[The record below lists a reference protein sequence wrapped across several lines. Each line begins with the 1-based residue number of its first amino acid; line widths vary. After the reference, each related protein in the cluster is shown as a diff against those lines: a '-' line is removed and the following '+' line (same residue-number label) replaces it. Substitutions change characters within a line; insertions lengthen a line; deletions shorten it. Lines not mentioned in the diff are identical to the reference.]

1 MASFFGG
8 GFPGGFG
15 GFPGGFGGGDDMD
28 EERDVDTSKLYEL
41 LNCPKDATSNEI
53 KKAYRKIAM
62 KAHPDKGGDPE
73 KFKEINGAYEVL
85 SNEDKRAT
93 YDKYGMDGLKD
104 GGMGGGGGME
114 DLFSM
119 FGGGGPRRQ
128 QQGAKKTKPVMK
140 EVQVKLEEVFEGK
153 VVKLPIKK
161 RICCESCS
169 GKGGKN
175 IKTCSDC
182 KGQGFKIKTQML
194 GPGMIQ
200 QSQVPCNAC
209 RGEGKI
215 FDEKDRCT
223 VCKGEKIKDVEKIL
237 EIPIDKG
244 IPDEKTILFAGEGN
258 EMPGTMA
265 GDLHVRV
272 SIKPHPI
279 FERKGADLIMKK
291 KISLLEALCGV
302 NFKLKQLDGVDLV
315 ICSAPADIIAT
326 GDFKVIQGKGMPFY
340 GDSMSC
346 GNLIIQFD
354 VEFPKGE
361 QLKKEAREQ
370 LKKVLPGPKIN
381 PPPKEYEM
389 MEDFHESMRN
399 ESAEGGHRNR
409 GHDDEDGHGPHGG
422 QRVECGTQ

>member
-15 GFPGGFGGGDDMD
+15 GFGGFGGHDDMD
-28 EERDVDTSKLYEL
+28 EERDVDTQKFYDL
-41 LNCPKDATSNEI
+41 LDCPKDATQNEI
-53 KKAYRKIAM
+53 KKAYRKKAM

-73 KFKEINGAYEVL
+73 LFKEINQAYEVL
-85 SNEDKRAT
+85 SNEEKRAT

-104 GGMGGGGGME
+104 GGMGGGGME

-119 FGGGGPRRQ
+119 FSGGGPRRQ
-128 QQGAKKTKPVMK
+128 QPGAKKTKPIMK
-140 EVQVKLEEVFEGK
+140 EVQVKLEEVYEGK
-153 VVKLPIKK
+153 VVKMPIKK
-161 RICCESCS
+161 RICCESCG

-175 IKTCSDC
+175 IKTCGDC

-237 EIPIDKG
+237 EIPVDKG

-258 EMPGTMA
+258 EMPGAMA

-272 SIKPHPI
+272 SIKPHPV
-279 FERKGADLIMKK
+279 FERKGADLFMKK
-291 KISLLEALCGV
+291 KISLLEALVGV
-302 NFKLKQLDGVDLV
+302 NFKLKQLDGTDLT
-315 ICSAPADIIAT
+315 ICSAPADVIAT
-326 GDFKVIQGKGMPFY
+326 GEMKVIQGKGMPFY
-340 GDSMSC
+340 GDSMSH
-346 GNLIIQFD
+346 GNLIIQFE
-354 VEFPKGE
+354 VEFPKAE
-361 QLKKEAREQ
+361 QIKKEAREQ
-370 LKKVLPGPKIN
+370 LKKILPGPKIN
-381 PPPKEYEM
+381 PPPQTYEM
-389 MEDFHESMRN
+389 LEDFHDSMRN

-409 GHDDEDGHGPHGG
+409 GHDDEDGMPHGG

>member
-15 GFPGGFGGGDDMD
+15 GFGGFGGHDDMD
-28 EERDVDTSKLYEL
+28 EERDVDTQKYYDL
-41 LNCPKDATSNEI
+41 LEVSKDATANEI
-53 KKAYRKIAM
+53 KKAYRKKAM

-73 KFKEINGAYEVL
+73 KFKEINQAYEVL

-93 YDKYGMDGLKD
+93 YDKYGAEGLKD
-104 GGMGGGGGME
+104 GGMGGGGME

-119 FGGGGPRRQ
+119 FSGGGARRQ
-128 QQGAKKTKPVMK
+128 QQGAKKTKPIMK
-140 EVQVKLEEVFEGK
+140 EVQVKLEEVYEGK
-153 VVKLPIKK
+153 VVKMPIKK
-161 RICCESCS
+161 RVCCEACG

-175 IKTCSDC
+175 IKTCGDC

-223 VCKGEKIKDVEKIL
+223 VCKGEKIKDVEKVL
-237 EIPIDKG
+237 EIPVDKG

-258 EMPGTMA
+258 EMPGAMA

-272 SIKPHPI
+272 SIKPHPV
-279 FERKGADLIMKK
+279 FERKGADLFMKK
-291 KISLLEALCGV
+291 KISLLEALVGV
-302 NFKLKQLDGVDLV
+302 NFKLKQLDGTDLT
-315 ICSAPADIIAT
+315 ICSAPADVIST
-326 GDFKVIQGKGMPFY
+326 GEMKVIQGKGMPFY
-340 GDSMSC
+340 GDSMSH
-346 GNLIIQFD
+346 GNLIIQFE
-354 VEFPKGE
+354 VEFPKAE
-361 QLKKEAREQ
+361 QIKKEAREQ
-370 LKKVLPGPKIN
+370 LKKILPGPKIN
-381 PPPKEYEM
+381 PPPQTYEM
-389 MEDFHESMRN
+389 LEDFHDSMRN
-399 ESAEGGHRNR
+399 ESAEGGHRHR
-409 GHDDEDGHGPHGG
+409 GHDDEDGMPHGG

>member
-15 GFPGGFGGGDDMD
+15 GFGGFGGGEEMD

-41 LNCPKDATSNEI
+41 LNCPKDATQNEI

-62 KAHPDKGGDPE
+62 KAHPDKGGDVE
-73 KFKEINGAYEVL
+73 KFKEINEAYEIL
-85 SNEDKRAT
+85 SNEEKRAT
-93 YDKYGMDGLKD
+93 YDKYGKDGLKD
-104 GGMGGGGGME
+104 GGPGGM
-114 DLFSM
+114 DDIFSM
-119 FGGGGPRRQ
+119 FTGGGPRRQ

-140 EVQVKLEEVFEGK
+140 EVQVKLEEVYAGK
-153 VVKLPIKK
+153 VVKMPIKK
-161 RICCESCS
+161 RICCESCG

-175 IKTCSDC
+175 IKTCGDC

-209 RGEGKI
+209 RGEGKQ

-237 EIPIDKG
+237 EIPIEKG

-258 EMPGTMA
+258 EMPGAMA

-272 SIKPHPI
+272 SIKPHPV
-279 FERKGADLIMKK
+279 FERKGADLFMKK
-291 KISLLEALCGV
+291 KISLLEALVGV
-302 NFKLKQLDGVDLV
+302 NFKLKQLDGTDLT
-315 ICSAPADIIAT
+315 ICSAPADVIST
-326 GDFKVIQGKGMPFY
+326 GEMKVIQGKGMPFY
-340 GDSMSC
+340 GDAMSH

-354 VEFPKGE
+354 IEFPKGE
-361 QLKKEAREQ
+361 QIKKEAREQ
-370 LKKVLPGPKIN
+370 LKKILPGPKIN
-381 PPPKEYEM
+381 PPPQNYEM

-409 GHDDEDGHGPHGG
+409 HHDDDDGHPQG

>member
-15 GFPGGFGGGDDMD
+15 GFGGFGGGEEMD

-41 LNCPKDATSNEI
+41 LNVPKDATQNEI

-62 KAHPDKGGDPE
+62 KAHPDKGGDVE
-73 KFKEINGAYEVL
+73 KFKEINEAYEIL
-85 SNEDKRAT
+85 SNEEKRAT
-93 YDKYGMDGLKD
+93 YDKYGKDGLNGQGGP
-104 GGMGGGGGME
+104 GGM
-114 DLFSM
+114 DDIFSM
-119 FGGGGPRRQ
+119 FTGGGPRRQ

-140 EVQVKLEEVFEGK
+140 EVQVKLEEVFSGK
-153 VVKLPIKK
+153 VVKMPIKK
-161 RICCESCS
+161 RICCESCG

-175 IKTCSDC
+175 IKTCGDC

-258 EMPGTMA
+258 EMPGAMA

-272 SIKPHPI
+272 SIKPHPV
-279 FERKGADLIMKK
+279 FERKGADLFMKK
-291 KISLLEALCGV
+291 KISLLEALVGV
-302 NFKLKQLDGVDLV
+302 NFKLKQLDGTDLT
-315 ICSAPADIIAT
+315 ICSAPADVIST
-326 GDFKVIQGKGMPFY
+326 GEMKVIQGKGMPFY
-340 GDSMSC
+340 GDAMSH

-354 VEFPKGE
+354 IEFPKGE
-361 QLKKEAREQ
+361 QIKKEAREQ
-370 LKKVLPGPKIN
+370 LKKILPGPKIN
-381 PPPKEYEM
+381 PPPQSYEM
-389 MEDFHESMRN
+389 MEDFHDSMRN

-409 GHDDEDGHGPHGG
+409 HHDDDDGHPQG

>member
-15 GFPGGFGGGDDMD
+15 GFGGFGGGEEMD

-41 LNCPKDATSNEI
+41 LNCPKDATQNEI

-62 KAHPDKGGDPE
+62 KAHPDKGGDVE
-73 KFKEINGAYEVL
+73 KFKEINEAYEIL
-85 SNEDKRAT
+85 SNEEKRAT
-93 YDKYGMDGLKD
+93 YDKYGKDGLKD
-104 GGMGGGGGME
+104 GGPGGM
-114 DLFSM
+114 DDIFSM
-119 FGGGGPRRQ
+119 FTGGGPRRQ

-140 EVQVKLEEVFEGK
+140 EVQVKLEEVYAGK
-153 VVKLPIKK
+153 VVKMPIKK
-161 RICCESCS
+161 RICCESCG

-175 IKTCSDC
+175 IKTCGDC

-209 RGEGKI
+209 RGEGKQ

-237 EIPIDKG
+237 EIPIEKG

-258 EMPGTMA
+258 EMPGAMA

-272 SIKPHPI
+272 SVKPHPV
-279 FERKGADLIMKK
+279 FERKGADLFMKK
-291 KISLLEALCGV
+291 KISLLEALVGV
-302 NFKLKQLDGVDLV
+302 NFKLKQLDGTDLT
-315 ICSAPADIIAT
+315 ICSAPADVIST
-326 GDFKVIQGKGMPFY
+326 GEMKVIQGKGMPFY
-340 GDSMSC
+340 GDAMSH

-354 VEFPKGE
+354 IEFPKGE
-361 QLKKEAREQ
+361 QIKKEAREQ
-370 LKKVLPGPKIN
+370 LKKILPGPKIN
-381 PPPKEYEM
+381 PPPQNYEM

-409 GHDDEDGHGPHGG
+409 HHDDDDGHPQG

>member
-15 GFPGGFGGGDDMD
+15 GFGGFGGHDDMD
-28 EERDVDTSKLYEL
+28 EEKDVDTSKLYEL
-41 LNCPKDATSNEI
+41 LNCPKDATQNEI

-73 KFKEINGAYEVL
+73 KFKDINQAYEVL
-85 SNEDKRAT
+85 SNEEKRAT
-93 YDKYGMDGLKD
+93 YDKYGLEGLKD
-104 GGMGGGGGME
+104 GHMGGGGMD

-119 FGGGGPRRQ
+119 FTGGGPRRQ
-128 QQGAKKTKPVMK
+128 QQGAKKTKPIMK
-140 EVQVKLEEVFEGK
+140 EVQVKLEEVYAGK
-153 VVKLPIKK
+153 VIKMPIKK
-161 RICCESCS
+161 RMCCEACG

-175 IKTCSDC
+175 IKTCGEC

-215 FDEKDRCT
+215 FDEKDRCQ
-223 VCKGEKIKDVEKIL
+223 VCKGEKIKDVEKVL
-237 EIPIDKG
+237 EIPIEKG

-258 EMPGTMA
+258 EMPGAMA

-272 SIKPHPI
+272 SIKPHPVY
-279 FERKGADLIMKK
+279 ERKGADLFMKK
-291 KISLLEALCGV
+291 KISLLEALVGV
-302 NFKLKQLDGVDLV
+302 NFKLKQLDGTDIT
-315 ICSAPADIIAT
+315 ICSAPADVIGT
-326 GDFKVIQGKGMPFY
+326 GEMKVIQGKGMPFY
-340 GDSMSC
+340 GDAMSH
-346 GNLIIQFD
+346 GNLIIQFE

-361 QLKKEAREQ
+361 QIKKEAREQ
-370 LKKVLPGPKIN
+370 LKKILPGPKIN
-381 PPPKEYEM
+381 PPPQTYEM
-389 MEDFHESMRN
+389 LEDFHDSMRN

-409 GHDDEDGHGPHGG
+409 GHDDEDGMPQGG